1 MVRYYKTTGIYNKAN
16 LLRLEVKY
24 NKDRGGYIAQIDPAF
39 KDVQS
44 WGIIYN
50 REYYQHYG
58 SLIELLVQCSRRSEK
73 RYNEACVMCDK
84 MIDNLLAEYVKYAD
98 LKGGCHIE
106 IVGELE
112 EYRK

>member
-39 KDVQS
+39 KDVHS
-44 WGIIYN
+44 WGMIYD
-50 REYYQHYG
+50 REYFQHYG
-58 SLIELLVQCSRRSEK
+58 SLIELLVSCGRRSDK
-73 RYNEACVMCDK
+73 RYNEACAICDK
-84 MIDNLLAEYVKYAD
+84 MIDKLLAEYVKYAEN
-98 LKGGCHIE
+98 KGGRHIE

-112 EYRK
+112 E